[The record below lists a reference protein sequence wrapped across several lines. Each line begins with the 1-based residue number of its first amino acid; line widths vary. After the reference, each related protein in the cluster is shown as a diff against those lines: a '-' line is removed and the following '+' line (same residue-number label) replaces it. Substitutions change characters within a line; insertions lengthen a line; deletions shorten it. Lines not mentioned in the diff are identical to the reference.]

1 MHKIDKSQHEK
12 EELER
17 LLKEKEEDVLPRSH
31 EEKVANRPPPDLPHH
46 HQNAAVKE
54 VA

>member
-12 EELER
+12 EQLKK
-17 LLKEKEEDVLPRSH
+17 LLKEKEDDMHRSH
-31 EEKVANRPPPDLPHH
+31 EDKVANRPLPDLVPH
-46 HQNAAVKE
+46 QKDSAKE